1 MSMID
6 STKPSLSKL
15 PASHQNVVWNLTESV
30 LTILSSLTDI
40 NGHITEA
47 LSKISVIPSFLF
59 GVLELSMAPDSV
71 NEAAML
77 CLYSMIA
84 EGWGLA
90 EQLAERSDWLQHV
103 SNLSNKS
110 DVIGIAACGV
120 IYEINATG
128 VDAAI
133 PSGLSVLKLLDAQLD
148 RHCLRATS
156 DAEKLVTHARLVEDE
171 KGLGLVLE
179 LIASIAADTQR
190 GAESGL
196 LFEDDGFEGFADDDD
211 MEQSLPGDV
220 EGVGSRNV
228 HDSYSNATS
237 DGMDEDGDQGPLTGM
252 APSNA
257 DKGLSQPPSSLQ
269 GYETLQGFL
278 TNSTTPKVLSL
289 LRACSHLPSNSDTG
303 RSSRGAFPSKPF
315 SSTRDL
321 LLQTLTSI
329 AWTVTTATLLA
340 GLRLQW
346 QTQAQDVWETVITPV
361 LSSDTADIELASSIT
376 SLAWGVA
383 RSVSGRINLEN
394 DEHKKFMS
402 LYQASV
408 SLPREPVTEKD
419 TNLHPDGPDASLG
432 VKCIGV
438 LGSLALC
445 PDQIARNREIG
456 AFLLAILNN
465 LPQTPTEDAI
475 EVLNQMF
482 DVYADKEFD
491 YDDPVFVQGGF
502 LAYLQALQPKVQ
514 RMAKGVDKRK
524 APVQRGRADEA
535 VVNLKRF
542 IKYKMEEGSISESMN
557 I

>member
-40 NGHITEA
+40 NGHITGA
-47 LSKISVIPSFLF
+47 LSKILVIPSLLF
-59 GVLELSMAPDSV
+59 GVLELSMAPDSAH
-71 NEAAML
+71 EAAML

-84 EGWGLA
+84 DDWGIA
-90 EQLAERSDWLQHV
+90 ENLAERSDWLQHV

-321 LLQTLTSI
+321 LLQTLTSV